1 MRSESS
7 LLAQRELND
16 AVRAALGTDLFSN
29 GSDAGLTSFLPPA
42 KRDALRRIQQDY
54 DEMMAKF
61 SPNGIQLASDKE
73 RLALLRAER
82 DRDIAALLTPA
93 ERAEYELRTSSTS
106 LALRARLGDA
116 IQYQELRALDGLATR
131 LNLPAGTTE
140 RVAATR
146 DALATESQKINADN
160 SLPVTERRARLQEL
174 ANRARTELT
183 QTLGAE
189 AADAYAQRAAWLS
202 LLQNGVAFA
211 TTPKDSPVQ
220 VGLGGSSVYPVL
232 PAGVTS
238 NMRQS
243 VNISSS
249 SGFLSAPGSGT
260 TGFIVAPAGQA
271 TPSTNTMQVI
281 SVTTSSQGGTTT
293 TTTTTSGTPPPRQ

>member
-1 MRSESS
+1 MSKEILDLSKGNLTAESITAWKNEIKS
-7 LLAQRELND
+7 DYKDRLI
-16 AVRAALGTDLFSN
+16 DLM
-29 GSDAGLTSFLPPA
+29 
-42 KRDALRRIQQDY
+42 K
-54 DEMMAKF
+54 
-61 SPNGIQLASDKE
+61 
-73 RLALLRAER
+73 
-82 DRDIAALLTPA
+82 
-93 ERAEYELRTSSTS
+93 
-106 LALRARLGDA
+106 
-116 IQYQELRALDGLATR
+116 YQKTI
-131 LNLPAGTTE
+131 
-140 RVAATR
+140 VA
-146 DALATESQKINADN
+146 QKINADN